1 VTGTTVMPDPTQQ
14 PPSFD
19 AAFAARLRELIL
31 WRRDVRRFRRDPVA
45 PELIDELISL
55 AVLAPSVGYSQ
66 PWRFVHV
73 EDPARRSAVRDS
85 FRRCNREA
93 LEDYHGERAKLYAS
107 LKLSGLDD
115 APVQLA
121 IFCDEATDLGH
132 GVGRKTM
139 PETLRYSVVTAVH
152 TLWLAARARGLGVGW
167 VSILEPDEIARA
179 LEVPGDWVLIAYLCI
194 GYPEE
199 EHADPEL
206 ERGGWEDRLDLSDCV
221 LRR

>member
-1 VTGTTVMPDPTQQ
+1 MKLDGPRRWRRRLAALIEAERDLPALPPQFARPP
-14 PPSFD
+14 PPS
-19 AAFAARLRELIL
+19 AHSH
-31 WRRDVRRFRRDPVA
+31 P
-45 PELIDELISL
+45 
-55 AVLAPSVGYSQ
+55 G
-66 PWRFVHV
+66 RFVPAW
-73 EDPARRSAVRDS
+73 DPARRSAVRDS
-85 FRRCNREA
+85 FRPCTREA
-93 LEDYHGERAKLYAS
+93 LEDYPGERAGLYAR
-107 LKLSGLDD
+107 LKLSGLED

-121 IFCDEATDLGH
+121 IFCDEATEAGH
-132 GVGRKTM
+132 GLGRKTM

-179 LEVPGDWVLIAYLCI
+179 LEVPDDWALIAYLCI

-206 ERGGWEDRLDLSDCV
+206 ERGGWEDRLDLSDGV

>member
-1 VTGTTVMPDPTQQ
+1 M
-14 PPSFD
+14 
-19 AAFAARLRELIL
+19 
-31 WRRDVRRFRRDPVA
+31 RRFRRDPVA
-45 PELIDELISL
+45 PELIDELIGL

-66 PWRFVHV
+66 PWRFVLV

-93 LEDYHGERAKLYAS
+93 LEDYHGERAGLYAR
-107 LKLSGLDD
+107 LKLSGLED

-121 IFCDEATDLGH
+121 IFCDEATEVGH
-132 GVGRKTM
+132 GLGRKTM

-152 TLWLAARARGLGVGW
+152 TLWLAARARDLGVGW

-179 LEVPGDWVLIAYLCI
+179 LEVPGDWALIAYLCI

-206 ERGGWEDRLDLSDCV
+206 ERGGWEDRRDLSDFV

>member
-1 VTGTTVMPDPTQQ
+1 MPDSTVQ

-19 AAFAARLRELIL
+19 AAFSARLRELIF

-45 PELIDELISL
+45 AELIDELIGL
-55 AVLAPSVGYSQ
+55 AVLAPSVGHSQ
-66 PWRFVHV
+66 PWRFVLV

-167 VSILEPDEIARA
+167 VSILEPDQIARA
-179 LEVPGDWVLIAYLCI
+179 LEVPGDWALIAYLCI

-199 EHADPEL
+199 EHTDPEL
-206 ERGGWEDRLDLSDCV
+206 ERGGWEDRRDLSGCV

>member
-1 VTGTTVMPDPTQQ
+1 MPDPTRQ

-19 AAFAARLRELIL
+19 AAFAARLRDLFF

-45 PELIDELISL
+45 PELIDELIGL

-73 EDPARRSAVRDS
+73 EDPARRSAVRDN

-93 LEDYHGERAKLYAS
+93 LADYHGERAKLYAS

-121 IFCDEATDLGH
+121 IFCDEATETGH

-179 LEVPGDWVLIAYLCI
+179 LEVPSDWALIAYLCI